1 MMRSYRYRLEFVRR
15 LVTGGIAAGFA
26 ALALASYAPPSAA
39 QDVQRIAAV
48 VNEEVISI
56 FDVEQRI
63 RLLIASSGLPDTK
76 ETRRR
81 IAPQV
86 LRSLIDET
94 LQSQEAG
101 RLNIRVSQDEI
112 DTAITRIETANNIPT
127 GNFEVFLERQ
137 GISLSAAAVQ
147 IRANIAWQKLLARS
161 VVPTI
166 EIGEE
171 EIDAVIDRVDANQ
184 GVTEYRVAEILLP
197 IDNPTDARDIRA
209 LAERLVGQ
217 IRGGADFRAV
227 AQQFSKSASA
237 ATGGDIGWIQP
248 GELDPALNAAIAG
261 LEAGQVSDPL
271 DVPEGLQII
280 ALIDQRTNEPPDPND
295 RTVSLRQLLL
305 TVPEEAGQAEID
317 SQMQVARSIATSVR
331 GCEDFAAAAVEAGT
345 PQPEA
350 PASFQL
356 KDLNAQLRALASD
369 LPVGQASDPIRNA
382 GGVQILMICER
393 QENAGPDREEIRETL
408 LRERVGM
415 LSRRYLRDLRR
426 AAFVDLRV

>member
-1 MMRSYRYRLEFVRR
+1 MRSCRYRIEIIRR
-15 LVTGGIAAGFA
+15 LAPAGVTAG
-26 ALALASYAPPSAA
+26 LAMLAILSYAPQSAA
-39 QDVQRIAAV
+39 QDGQRIAAI

-56 FDVEQRI
+56 FDVQQRI
-63 RLLIASSGLPDTK
+63 RLLISSSGLPNTN

-86 LRSLIDET
+86 LRSLIDEA
-94 LQSQEAG
+94 LQSQEAE
-101 RLNIRVSQDEI
+101 RLNIRVSQAEI
-112 DTAITRIETANNIPT
+112 DAAIGRIETANNIPA
-127 GNFEVFLERQ
+127 GNFETFLERQ
-137 GISLSAAAVQ
+137 GISLSAASEQ
-147 IRANIAWQKLLARS
+147 IRGNIAWQKLLSRS

-171 EIDAVIDRVDANQ
+171 DIDSVIERIDATRGI
-184 GVTEYRVAEILLP
+184 TEYRVAEILLP
-197 IDNPTDARDIRA
+197 IDNPANARDIHA
-209 LAERLVGQ
+209 LADRLVGQ

-261 LEAGQVSDPL
+261 LETGQVSDPL

-295 RTVSLRQLLL
+295 RMVSLRQLLL
-305 TVPEEAGQAEID
+305 ALPGDAGQADIN
-317 SQMQVARSIATSVR
+317 SQLQVARTIVPSVR

-345 PQPEA
+345 PQPET
-350 PASFQL
+350 PATFQL
-356 KDLNAQLRALASD
+356 KDLNAQLRALASE
-369 LPVGQASDPIRNA
+369 LPVGQASEPIQNA

-393 QENAGPDREEIRETL
+393 QENAGPDRNEIRETL